1 MTGSSSLDQ
10 ATPLALYGK
19 VAADLMTPSVLT
31 IPVTA
36 TAQEAM
42 ALLTDENVGAVPVLD
57 ADGNS
62 VGVISRSDLVAHG
75 CDTVPCLD
83 PNEPAGPGRSW
94 LHPLRASPMH
104 VFSARKAAATRV
116 RDIMT
121 PVVFSVA
128 RDTSTTTVVDAMLG
142 LGVHRLFVT
151 DNDGKLVGVISTIDI
166 LRHLHQQPPEQESVE
181 LTR

>member
-1 MTGSSSLDQ
+1 MSAAPSPDR
-10 ATPLALYGK
+10 AAPLTLYGK
-19 VAADLMTPSVLT
+19 VAADLMKPSVLT
-31 IPVTA
+31 IPETA

-42 ALLTDENVGAVPVLD
+42 ALLTDENVGAVPVVD
-57 ADGNS
+57 ADGNA
-62 VGVISRSDLVAHG
+62 VGVLSRSDLVAHG

-83 PNEPAGPGRSW
+83 PNEPAGDGPTY

-104 VFSARKAAATRV
+104 VFSPRKAAATRV
-116 RDIMT
+116 KDIMT

-128 RDTSTTTVVDAMLG
+128 RDTPTTTVVDAMLG

-151 DNDGKLVGVISTIDI
+151 DDDGKLVGVISTIDM

>member
-1 MTGSSSLDQ
+1 
-10 ATPLALYGK
+10 
-19 VAADLMTPSVLT
+19 
-31 IPVTA
+31 
-36 TAQEAM
+36 
-42 ALLTDENVGAVPVLD
+42 
-57 ADGNS
+57 
-62 VGVISRSDLVAHG
+62 VAHG

-83 PNEPAGPGRSW
+83 PNEPAVAGPSW
-94 LHPLRASPMH
+94 LHPLRASPTH

-128 RDTSTTTVVDAMLG
+128 TDTPTTTVVDAMLG
-142 LGVHRLFVT
+142 LSVHRLFVT
-151 DNDGKLVGVISTIDI
+151 DDDGKLVGVISTIDI